1 MHDKTNTIVLDRYI
15 YDHVEYLRFEKL
27 LLKST
32 ILSYKR
38 DLAKFRHYI
47 LKNKDIDFKYMTKLQ
62 VTDFLKYL
70 YISQNEISVSRILSA
85 IRGFYKFLIRHQII
99 IENPFLGIKNPH
111 TSKKILEILDIGE
124 VENFLE
130 SIPISTPSDLR
141 DRAMFEML
149 YGCGLRV
156 SEITGL
162 RIGDIDSEQEILRF
176 IGKGEK
182 ERLTPIGETAL
193 LYLNRYLASG
203 RWKLEK
209 EHKTDY
215 VFLNFRGKR
224 LSRQGFWK
232 ILKKYSKR
240 SGIEKNIY
248 PHIFRHSFATH
259 LLQRGADIRVVQ
271 KLLGHSSI
279 STTEIYTNLNKEY
292 LKDSYFRFHPRENS
306 IHK

>member
-1 MHDKTNTIVLDRYI
+1 M
-15 YDHVEYLRFEKL
+15 
-27 LLKST
+27 
-32 ILSYKR
+32 
-38 DLAKFRHYI
+38 
-47 LKNKDIDFKYMTKLQ
+47 
-62 VTDFLKYL
+62 
-70 YISQNEISVSRILSA
+70 
-85 IRGFYKFLIRHQII
+85 
-99 IENPFLGIKNPH
+99 ENPFLGIKNPH
-111 TSKKILEILDIGE
+111 TSKKILEILDVDE
-124 VENFLE
+124 VKNFLE
-130 SIPISTPSDLR
+130 SIPINTPSDLR

-162 RIGDIDSEQEILRF
+162 RTGDIDYEQELLRF

-193 LYLNRYLASG
+193 LYLNRYMASG
-203 RWKLEK
+203 RGKLEK
-209 EHKTDY
+209 EFKSDY
-215 VFLNFRGKR
+215 IFLNCRGRR

-259 LLQRGADIRVVQ
+259 LLQGGADIRVVQ

-292 LKDSYFRFHPRENS
+292 LKDAYFRFHPREKVTND
-306 IHK
+306 